1 MHSDM
6 NKIPIFCKI
15 QIWYLEQSTITQIT
29 SSVQEWS
36 IAGGRVALSLDTIQM
51 SLKPSLE
58 RVTQKEV
65 RSLAAE
71 RDCI

>member
-6 NKIPIFCKI
+6 NKIQIFCKI

-36 IAGGRVALSLDTIQM
+36 NARGHGALSLDAIQM
-51 SLKPSLE
+51 YLKPSLE
-58 RVTQKEV
+58 RVTQKEPG
-65 RSLAAE
+65 S
-71 RDCI
+71 